1 MKPDIPQVRQTPDPQ
16 LDNILQHWGFF
27 TKTEIVEAT
36 AKGQL
41 LMLDLDF
48 GDKCSL
54 HCAGCFRRKHVAEN
68 GLANSDPNMTYDEII
83 DVISQAQALG
93 LRTVKLCGKGEPF
106 ENTELL
112 RFAHELTARGI
123 GLAIFTKGH
132 VIGDDVLVAETFGH
146 EGITDGEM
154 LCREL
159 VKLKVSIMPS
169 VPSFNDQLLGKLVGR
184 RPEWYAPRLKLAVE
198 RLAKAGFNKTRPTRL
213 ALVHAPLTRVSIDGA
228 FAVYHFAR
236 ERNIIPVLA
245 AHMVSG
251 KQITDEFLLKA
262 DASDEKKHRLF
273 QQVLAYNIK
282 QGYQTHEQI
291 LLDGPSCMPGI
302 HPCNQIAVGLYVMIK
317 GTVMRC
323 PGDFAKSLGNIR
335 DEPLADIWE
344 RNRWWKWTGVHN
356 VGCPYKDGH
365 TLPLG
370 LYDELK
376 QEV

>member
-1 MKPDIPQVRQTPDPQ
+1 MKIDIEKVVQDPNPV
-16 LDNILQHWGFF
+16 LDNCLQHWGFF
-27 TKTEIVEAT
+27 TREEIAEAT

-41 LMLDLDF
+41 LMLDMDF

-54 HCAGCFRRKHVAEN
+54 HCAGCFRRQHVAED
-68 GLANSDPNMTYDEII
+68 GLTEPNLTYD
-83 DVISQAQALG
+83 DVINVIEQAQALG

-106 ENTELL
+106 ENPELVH
-112 RFAHELTARGI
+112 FARWLTARDI

-132 VIGDDVLVAETFGH
+132 VIGDDTLVAETFGH

-159 VKLKVSIMPS
+159 FKLKVSIMPS
-169 VPSFNDQLLGKLVGR
+169 VPSFDDQFLGKLVGC

-213 ALVHAPLTRVSIDGA
+213 AFVHAPLTKVSIGSA
-228 FAVYHFAR
+228 LAVYRFAR
-236 ERNIIPVLA
+236 EHNILPVLS

-251 KQITDEFLLKA
+251 KQITEEFLLRV
-262 DASDEKKHRLF
+262 DASDEEKRQLF
-273 QQVLAYNIK
+273 KQVLAYNLK
-282 QGYQTHEQI
+282 QGYQTREQI
-291 LLDGPSCMPGI
+291 LLDDPSCMPGI

-317 GTVMRC
+317 GIVMRC
-323 PGDFAKSLGNIR
+323 PGDFAKPLGNIR

-344 RNRWWKWTGVHN
+344 RNRQWKWTGVYN

-365 TLPLG
+365 TIPSG

-376 QEV
+376 KEV